1 MKKAVIGTLF
11 CVLGG
16 IAGCAHNPPQELIE
30 ARQTYQSVSNGPAAV
45 VAPAELHKASESL
58 VAAER
63 AYQDDPDAQRTRD
76 LAYIAQRKALIA
88 QAIANREM
96 ESRRKAENERYYES
110 KQGEMIQ
117 RVKGDLNQTKAR
129 LAQSEQGRR
138 EEAFRHSTALN
149 QERQARADAEQ
160 KAAEADKRSKEMLEA
175 LDKMAQ
181 VKEEER
187 GTVITLSGSVLF
199 VTNEA
204 TLLPNAQVRLNQVA
218 EALLST
224 PDRDVLVEGHTDSRG
239 TESYNLD
246 LSRRRAEAVR
256 AYLVSRGYAAE
267 HIRAEG
273 IGKARPIAPNSSAD
287 GRANNRRVEIIIQPK
302 AKSEP
307 R

>member
-1 MKKAVIGTLF
+1 MKKAVIATIA
-11 CVLGG
+11 CALGG

-30 ARQTYQSVSNGPAAV
+30 ARQNYATVSSGPAAT
-45 VAPAELHKASESL
+45 VAPAEVHKARESL
-58 VAAER
+58 AIAER
-63 AYQDDPDAQRTRD
+63 AFLDDPDAQRTRD
-76 LAYIAQRKALIA
+76 LAYVATRKAQIA

-96 ESRRKAENERYYES
+96 EGRRKAQAEQFYQS

-117 RVKGDLNQTKAR
+117 KVKGDLNQTKAQ
-129 LAQSEQGRR
+129 LR
-138 EEAFRHSTALN
+138 EEQIRQSAALD
-149 QERQARADAEQ
+149 QERQARAQAEQ
-160 KAAEADKRSKEMLEA
+160 RAADADKRSKEMLEA

-199 VTNEA
+199 LTNEA
-204 TLLPNAQVRLNQVA
+204 ILLPNAQVRLDQVA
-218 EALLST
+218 EALLTT

-256 AYLVSRGYAAE
+256 SYLVSRGYPVE

-273 IGKARPIAPNSSAD
+273 IGKARPIAPNSTAD
-287 GRANNRRVEIIIQPK
+287 GRANNRRVEIIISPK

-307 R
+307 H